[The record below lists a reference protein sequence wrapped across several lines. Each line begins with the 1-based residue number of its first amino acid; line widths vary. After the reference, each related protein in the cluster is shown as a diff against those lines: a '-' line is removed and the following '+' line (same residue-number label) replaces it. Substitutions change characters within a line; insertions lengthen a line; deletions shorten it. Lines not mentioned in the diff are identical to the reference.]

1 MRLGLY
7 AQLCAIARRENRDV
21 DSAEDIVQ
29 EAMLA
34 AVLTGRADFDTH
46 ETARWL
52 TGTVRNQARMAART
66 ALRRRRRETQWQF
79 SVAMSDQTE
88 RTETGTFLV
97 SLPPSLKAVAALALS
112 GHTRHEIAYLLGLS
126 DTVLRQRIAA
136 LKRKTVAA
144 GLALPVDLPG
154 LGLNVAYG
162 SIREALLPKLLRHG
176 GAFASHD
183 PDGHLFVV
191 RRSQN
196 GSPRQQA
203 VQVKQENSP

>member
-1 MRLGLY
+1 
-7 AQLCAIARRENRDV
+7 
-21 DSAEDIVQ
+21 
-29 EAMLA
+29 MLA
-34 AVLTGRADFDTH
+34 AVLTGRTNFDAP

-52 TGTVRNQARMAART
+52 TGTVRNQARMAARS
-66 ALRRRRRETQWQF
+66 AVRRRRREAQWQS
-79 SVAMSDQTE
+79 SVTVSDQSEKTD
-88 RTETGTFLV
+88 TGTFLV

-126 DTVLRQRIAA
+126 DTALRQRIVA

-144 GLALPVDLPG
+144 GLALPADLPG

-162 SIREALLPKLLRHG
+162 CIREALLPKLLRHG

-191 RRSQN
+191 QRSQN
-196 GSPRQQA
+196 SMPRQQA
-203 VQVKQENSP
+203 VQV

>member
-1 MRLGLY
+1 M
-7 AQLCAIARRENRDV
+7 
-21 DSAEDIVQ
+21 Q

-34 AVLTGRADFDTH
+34 AVLCGRADFDAH

-66 ALRRRRRETQWQF
+66 ALRRRRRETQWQSSF
-79 SVAMSDQTE
+79 DVSDQTE
-88 RTETGTFLV
+88 MTDTGTFLI

-126 DTVLRQRIAA
+126 DTALRQRIVA
-136 LKRKTVAA
+136 LKRKTVAL
-144 GLALPVDLPG
+144 GLALPADLPG
-154 LGLNVAYG
+154 LGLDVAYG
-162 SIREALLPKLLRHG
+162 SIREALLPKLLCHG
-176 GAFASHD
+176 GVFASHD